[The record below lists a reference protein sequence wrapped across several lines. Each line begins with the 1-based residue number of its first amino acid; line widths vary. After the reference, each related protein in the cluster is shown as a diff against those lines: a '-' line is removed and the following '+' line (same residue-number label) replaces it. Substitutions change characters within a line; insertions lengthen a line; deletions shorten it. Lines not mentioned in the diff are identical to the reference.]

1 MMGAE
6 WMQRNNGCRWCWLHA
21 GLAGVAL
28 LLSPLATGADN
39 MRFHGALVAEPC
51 VIPPGEE
58 NIQLD
63 FGTVI
68 DKYLYLN
75 QRTHGQQFALHL
87 AECDLSL
94 GATVRVRFSGNENPH
109 LPGLLALAGGS
120 QASGIAIGMETP
132 EGKPLPL
139 NQSGQKYPLA
149 KGDNLLT
156 FKAYV
161 QGEPEAIA
169 KETIERGPFSAVA
182 TFSLEYE

>member
-1 MMGAE
+1 MKRDRKGH
-6 WMQRNNGCRWCWLHA
+6 QRGMWLGIA
-21 GLAGVAL
+21 GLAL
-28 LLSPLATGADN
+28 LPCFAAQGAEN
-39 MRFHGALVAEPC
+39 VRFHGALVAEPC

-58 NIQLD
+58 NLQLD

-75 QRTHGQQFALHL
+75 QRTHGQQFELHL
-87 AECDLSL
+87 TECDLSL
-94 GATVRVRFSGNENPH
+94 GTTVRVTFGGNENPH
-109 LPGLLALAGGS
+109 LPGLLALDGAS

-139 NQSGQKYPLA
+139 NQTRQKYPLG
-149 KGDNLLT
+149 KGSNLIA